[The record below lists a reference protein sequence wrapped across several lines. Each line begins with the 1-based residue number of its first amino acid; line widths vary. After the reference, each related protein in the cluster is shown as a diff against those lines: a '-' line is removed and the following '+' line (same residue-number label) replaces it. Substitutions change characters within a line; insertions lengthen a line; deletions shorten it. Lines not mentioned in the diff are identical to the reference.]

1 MVSSCCGGVSSFCLP
16 AFSFSLTQFLVKSI
30 YWSHFP
36 FPLPFSSYSVSRAHS
51 QSCVCV
57 CVLIIGLSEV
67 NACACCEA
75 KKSLSFNLAYINTRT
90 QTLILS
96 VLLLFF
102 LLVLFL
108 VIALY
113 CTEHRSNIVT
123 EMLTHS
129 SPQNWSFFLFIAHW
143 NVDFRMMV
151 SQWDEPFKHYCQRDP
166 GKKYMV
172 WGKRKISLAKCF
184 HCLFYFISQRLWNY
198 LFSFISVQ
206 TAGSVNETQIEI
218 CQTDLCLAESAT
230 GCISADPYG

>member
-1 MVSSCCGGVSSFCLP
+1 MLWWCIFFLFACFLIFPDTVFGQIHLLISLSLSSPILLLQCLQG
-16 AFSFSLTQFLVKSI
+16 SFSEL
-30 YWSHFP
+30 
-36 FPLPFSSYSVSRAHS
+36 
-51 QSCVCV
+51 CVCV

-129 SPQNWSFFLFIAHW
+129 SPQN
-143 NVDFRMMV
+143 
-151 SQWDEPFKHYCQRDP
+151 
-166 GKKYMV
+166 
-172 WGKRKISLAKCF
+172 
-184 HCLFYFISQRLWNY
+184 
-198 LFSFISVQ
+198 
-206 TAGSVNETQIEI
+206 
-218 CQTDLCLAESAT
+218 
-230 GCISADPYG
+230 